1 MSSVPTRVALLG
13 IEGDVRAQLRQVLI
27 DYGAQISIEADPRAV
42 APEALS
48 EAGSKIIVVS
58 LDERIEDAL
67 DAFRPV
73 FDDPAVSVIFDE
85 AAVTSKLGG
94 WELARWARH
103 LASKLTGDATV
114 VLPVAPDNAQ
124 RLPSFDMRPQPGAPL
139 RPDQEMSTATLS
151 EYTHDTPDLARDVP
165 VLEVPGGGEKV
176 AYAPPYVRDDD
187 AGAAGDALLLD
198 DDEIARAMMG
208 NSDGADDLVA
218 APVAETIDP
227 DTAGDEDIDFS
238 TFVEARDEPVPP
250 ASDHHDR
257 AIPDADESYLD
268 TDFSFDLESASSENS
283 DVSTRA
289 DAASSGFSHY
299 GDNDESDLSLDP
311 ELLALAAQLDAN
323 TTDAD
328 EPAAGVAEP
337 DFARHDGA
345 DGADGASSGDPAA
358 DADEA
363 LATPS
368 AASTD
373 VDQAQAKPS
382 PFANLELVSED
393 TANNAPVSTRDAVP
407 PTEIDFD
414 ALIAGL
420 SLADDDASTTATQP
434 GAVVIYSGAG
444 GPDAVRQILSN
455 LPAGLPVPVVLI
467 QHLEGANH
475 DRLIPQLAK
484 VSALPVVLAEA
495 GKAADSGRVFV
506 LPAGVSVQ
514 VGRHGNLSFA
524 ESAHDA
530 ETLLSQLAA
539 FGPDLMVAVVSG
551 APDSI
556 AAPLAACVRNGATV
570 IGQDPAS
577 CFDGAACTEVQRL
590 GGAVGAMA
598 ELTATAVER
607 WTR

>member
-58 LDERIEDAL
+58 LDESIEDAL

-85 AAVTSKLGG
+85 AAVTRKLGG

-103 LASKLTGDATV
+103 LASKLTGDAAV

-151 EYTHDTPDLARDVP
+151 EYTRDTSDLARDVP
-165 VLEVPGGGEKV
+165 ALEVPGGGEKV
-176 AYAPPYVRDDD
+176 AYAPPYVRDKD

-198 DDEIARAMMG
+198 DDEIERAMMG
-208 NSDGADDLVA
+208 NVGADDLLA
-218 APVAETIDP
+218 APVAEPIGP

-238 TFVEARDEPVPP
+238 TFVEARDEPVQP
-250 ASDHHDR
+250 ASDQHDPV
-257 AIPDADESYLD
+257 ATAADESYLD
-268 TDFSFDLESASSENS
+268 TDFSFDLDPASSERS
-283 DVSTRA
+283 DVSTSA

-299 GDNDESDLSLDP
+299 GDNDDSDLNLDP

-323 TTDAD
+323 TTDSD
-328 EPAAGVAEP
+328 ELVAGVAEP
-337 DFARHDGA
+337 DFARRDGIDDA
-345 DGADGASSGDPAA
+345 EGVRGGDPSA
-358 DADEA
+358 DADDA
-363 LATPS
+363 RTTPS
-368 AASTD
+368 VASAG

-393 TANNAPVSTRDAVP
+393 TTDNASVSARGSVV

-420 SLADDDASTTATQP
+420 SLADDDASTAATRP
-434 GAVVIYSGAG
+434 GAVVIFSGAG

-455 LPAGLPVPVVLI
+455 LPADLPVPVVLI

-484 VSALPVVLAEA
+484 VSTLTVVLAEA
-495 GKAADSGRVFV
+495 GKAADAGRVFV

-530 ETLLSQLAA
+530 EALLSQLAA

-551 APDSI
+551 APDFI
-556 AAPLAACVRNGATV
+556 AEPLAACVRNGATV

-577 CFDGAACTEVQRL
+577 CFDAGACTEVQRL
-590 GGAVGAMA
+590 GGTVGAIA
-598 ELTATAVER
+598 ELTAAAVER